1 MDQVVSFVGRS
12 ADLPSAV
19 DEAQNAANSWLHQHN
34 MSVGTVYGASSQSVW
49 EPRGKG
55 AWYHVI
61 TITLEYRGPALPPTL
76 PPPGDEEA

>member
-1 MDQVVSFVGRS
+1 MDQVVAFVGRNT
-12 ADLPSAV
+12 DLPNAV
-19 DEAQNAANSWLHQHN
+19 REAQNAANSWLHQHN
-34 MSVGTVYGASSQSVW
+34 MSIGTVYSSASQSVW

-76 PPPGDEEA
+76 PSSGGEET